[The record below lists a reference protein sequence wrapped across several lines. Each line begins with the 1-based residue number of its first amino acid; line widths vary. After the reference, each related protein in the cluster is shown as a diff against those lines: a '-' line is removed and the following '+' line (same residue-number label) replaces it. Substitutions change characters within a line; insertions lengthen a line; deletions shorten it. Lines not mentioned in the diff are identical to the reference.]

1 MNNEIRNMCDMK
13 KLLTFFCLVFIA
25 LTSGAQTNAI
35 DEMFEKYAERD
46 GFTVV
51 TISGR
56 MFSLIAGLDK
66 SNENA
71 DGIMRNLRS
80 IQILSVND
88 SLLNKKLNFYTE
100 LSKKIN
106 LKAYEELMA
115 IREGGDVTRF
125 LIRENAGRVSELIV
139 ITGGPGGNSLIS
151 IKGDL
156 SLKNIS
162 DLSKSMH
169 MKELEGLE
177 NIDKKKER

>member
-1 MNNEIRNMCDMK
+1 MKKHIHCIMK
-13 KLLTFFCLVFIA
+13 KLLTVLTLSFLVISA
-25 LTSGAQTNAI
+25 SAQTTAI
-35 DEMFEKYAERD
+35 EEMFDKYAERD

-56 MFSLIAGLDK
+56 MFSLFAGLDK

-71 DGIMRNLRS
+71 DGIIRNLRS
-80 IQILSVND
+80 IQILSVSD

-115 IREGGDVTRF
+115 VREGGDVTKF
-125 LIRENAGRVSELIV
+125 LIRENGGRVSELLV

-162 DLSKSMH
+162 DLSKSMD
-169 MKELEGLE
+169 MRELEGLE
-177 NIDKKKER
+177 DIDKKNR